1 PILKSPAEKKLE
13 TKIVATKTLSDSD
26 ATLKPRH
33 PVVVVVGHV
42 DHGKTT
48 LLDYI
53 RSTRVALKEKG
64 GITQHLGAYEVT
76 TPQGTITFLDT
87 PGHEAFGK
95 IRQRGVK
102 AADIV
107 ILVVAVDDGIM
118 PQTIE
123 AIKHSQSMNVP
134 IIVALNKIDKVDQ
147 ARIE

>member
-1 PILKSPAEKKLE
+1 
-13 TKIVATKTLSDSD
+13 
-26 ATLKPRH
+26 
-33 PVVVVVGHV
+33 
-42 DHGKTT
+42 
-48 LLDYI
+48 
-53 RSTRVALKEKG
+53 
-64 GITQHLGAYEVT
+64 YEAT

-123 AIKHSQSMNVP
+123 AIKHSQAMSVP

-147 ARIE
+147 ARIEVVKGQLSQYGLTAEDWGGETICVPISAKLGSGIDHI